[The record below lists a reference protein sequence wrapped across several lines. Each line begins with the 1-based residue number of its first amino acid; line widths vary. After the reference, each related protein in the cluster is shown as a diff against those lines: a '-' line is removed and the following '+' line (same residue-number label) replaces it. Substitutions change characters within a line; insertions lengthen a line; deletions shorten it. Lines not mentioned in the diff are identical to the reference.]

1 MALYSELPVYKATYD
16 LLLGIF
22 RFTKDFGKE
31 YKYTVGE
38 SLKKETIELLTLIYR
53 ANVKRDKQE
62 VLQEARERIEVIRL
76 FIRLMKD
83 MQQISVKQFVQ
94 INESVENVSKQ
105 LSGWQKDGLKNIL
118 KVFQKKIGISLW
130 ECLLIMQMLLVSKVC
145 VAATNTNYFFYFL

>member
-1 MALYSELPVYKATYD
+1 MALYSDLPVHKSTYD
-16 LLLGIF
+16 LLLAIF
-22 RFTKDFGKE
+22 RFTKDFSKE

-94 INESVENVSKQ
+94 INEVVENVSKQ
-105 LSGWQKDGLKNIL
+105 LSGWQKAMG
-118 KVFQKKIGISLW
+118 
-130 ECLLIMQMLLVSKVC
+130 
-145 VAATNTNYFFYFL
+145 

>member
-1 MALYSELPVYKATYD
+1 MALYSDLPVYKATYD
-16 LLLGIF
+16 LLLAIF
-22 RFTKDFGKE
+22 RFKKDFGKE

-83 MQQISVKQFVQ
+83 MQQISVKQFIQ
-94 INESVENVSKQ
+94 INEVVENVSKQ
-105 LSGWQKDGLKNIL
+105 LSGWQKAMG
-118 KVFQKKIGISLW
+118 
-130 ECLLIMQMLLVSKVC
+130 
-145 VAATNTNYFFYFL
+145 